1 MSSQLNEQQMRAV
14 HHVEGPA
21 LVIAGA
27 GSGKTRV
34 VTFRITHLLSLGIP
48 SGEILA
54 VTFTNKAADEMRR
67 RVERL
72 SNHFVLTSTFHSLG
86 AKILRESIHHLG
98 YLNNFTIYD
107 EDDSEK
113 VLKEC
118 LVALNVQEEKG
129 FLKTA
134 RMAISSAK
142 NGLVSPSELSKE
154 DPAIGALYEMY
165 QTKLKTSEAVD
176 FDDLLYLPIVLFQ
189 AHPDVLKAY
198 QDRWNFILI
207 DEYQDTNHAQHL
219 LIKLLAARHRNV
231 FAVGDPD
238 QSIYSWRGANVDNIL
253 NFEKDFPGALI
264 ITLDQNYRSPS
275 TILNA
280 ANALI
285 QNNPSRYEKNLWST
299 LGPGSKIGLYTA
311 ENDHQEAEFVA
322 RKIIHYHTD
331 FPLEECVIFYRTNFQ
346 SRIFED
352 MLLKVKIPYVIIGGV
367 SFYQR
372 REIKDILSLLRIV
385 LAGADFIALARTINI
400 PKRGLGEKA
409 LEKIREGASQAGM
422 PLLDFC
428 TALAD
433 RKVEIKLSPKQME
446 GMRSYV
452 TLVLALKEMVLQKVS
467 LQTLVSEAIERSRY
481 EDYLK
486 EDPETFAERREN
498 IAELVTKAAEWEQE
512 NPSGTLAGFLEE
524 LTLKTSSDAKEPLS
538 GSMSDS
544 IKLMTLHN
552 GKGLEFSVVF
562 LVGMEEDLFPHV
574 NSIDSE
580 AALEEERRLC
590 YVGMTR
596 AKAHLFLTSAKYRFL
611 WGGARLMRPSR
622 FLAEI
627 PSEYIQD
634 LTPRP
639 RSHTSGTDEELH
651 IGDTV
656 HHRDFGLGIIQR
668 QYETSLGLTYDVFFS
683 QSSRVHSL
691 VAKYAKLIKSSE
703 YAAD

>member
-1 MSSQLNEQQMRAV
+1 MSSQLNEQQLRAV

-48 SGEILA
+48 SAEILA

-118 LVALNVQEEKG
+118 LVALNIHDEKG

-134 RMAISSAK
+134 RLAISGAK
-142 NGLVSPSELSKE
+142 NGLVSPTELAKE
-154 DPAIGALYEMY
+154 DPTLGALYEMY
-165 QTKLKTSEAVD
+165 QSKLKASEAVD
-176 FDDLLYLPIVLFQ
+176 FDDLLYLPTVLFR

-207 DEYQDTNHAQHL
+207 DEYQDTNHAQHQ
-219 LIKLLAARHRNV
+219 LIKLLALRHHNV

-238 QSIYSWRGANVDNIL
+238 QSIYSWRGADVGNIL
-253 NFEKDFPGALI
+253 NFEKDFPGAVI
-264 ITLDQNYRSPS
+264 ITLDQNYRSSS

-299 LGPGSKIGLYTA
+299 LGPGEKIGLYVSDT
-311 ENDHQEAEFVA
+311 DRQEAEFVA
-322 RKIIHYHTD
+322 RKIVHHHHE
-331 FPLEECVIFYRTNFQ
+331 FPLDESVIFYRTNFQ

-352 MLLKVKIPYVIIGGV
+352 TLLKLKIPYVIIGGV

-409 LEKIREGASQAGM
+409 LEKVREGALQAGM
-422 PLLDFC
+422 SLFDFC
-428 TALAD
+428 TAVIH
-433 RKVEIKLSPKQME
+433 RKVELKLSPKQME
-446 GMRSYV
+446 GMRDYV
-452 TLVLALKEMVLQKVS
+452 MTVLALKEMVLQKVT

-481 EDYLK
+481 EEYLK
-486 EDPETFAERREN
+486 EDPETFAERRDN
-498 IAELVTKAAEWEQE
+498 LAELVTKAAEWEQE
-512 NPSGTLAGFLEE
+512 NPQGTLANFLEE
-524 LTLKTSSDAKEPLS
+524 LTLKTSSDSKEPLT
-538 GSMSDS
+538 DS
-544 IKLMTLHN
+544 VKLMTFHN

-562 LVGMEEDLFPHV
+562 LVGMEEELFPHM

-580 AALEEERRLC
+580 TALEEERRLC

-596 AKAHLFLTSAKYRFL
+596 AKAHLYLSSARYRFL
-611 WGGARLMRPSR
+611 WGGSRMMRPSR

-627 PSEYIQD
+627 PSEYIQE

-639 RSHTSGTDEELH
+639 RPQIGGSEEELH
-651 IGDTV
+651 LGDTV

-703 YAAD
+703 YSPD

>member
-1 MSSQLNEQQMRAV
+1 MIDSLNEEQNRAV

-34 VTFRITHLLSLGIP
+34 VTHRITHLLSLGIP
-48 SGEILA
+48 SSEILA

-67 RVERL
+67 RVEKL
-72 SNHFVLTSTFHSLG
+72 SNHFVLACTFHSLG

-98 YLNNFTIYD
+98 YRQNFTIYD

-113 VLKEC
+113 LLKGC
-118 LVALNVQEEKG
+118 LVALGVQEDKG

-134 RMAISSAK
+134 RLAISSAK
-142 NGLVSPSELSKE
+142 NGLTSPQALAKE
-154 DPAIGALYEMY
+154 DPTLGAVYEMY
-165 QTKLKTSEAVD
+165 QNKLKAADAVD

-189 AHPDVLKAY
+189 SNPDVLAAY
-198 QDRWNFILI
+198 QKRWSFILI

-219 LIKLLAARHRNV
+219 LIQLLAASHQNV

-253 NFEKDFPGALI
+253 NFEKDFPGAVI
-264 ITLDQNYRSPS
+264 ISLEQNYRSSS

-285 QNNPSRYEKNLWST
+285 QNNVSRYEKNLWST
-299 LGPGSKIGLYTA
+299 LGPGSKITLYTA

-322 RKIIHYHTD
+322 RRLLHHQAD
-331 FPLEECVIFYRTNFQ
+331 FPLEDCVIFYRTNFQ

-352 MLLKVKIPYVIIGGV
+352 TLLKLRIPYVIIGGV

-372 REIKDILSLLRIV
+372 REIKDILGLLRMV
-385 LAGADFIALARTINI
+385 LVESDVIALARTINI

-409 LEKIREGASQAGM
+409 LQKIRDGALEARVSLYDYCQAVCLGRSD
-422 PLLDFC
+422 L
-428 TALAD
+428 
-433 RKVEIKLSPKQME
+433 KLSSKQVVGLQDYM
-446 GMRSYV
+446 S
-452 TLVLALKEMVLQKVS
+452 LISSLKEMAAQKIS
-467 LQTLVSEAIERSRY
+467 LQTLVAEAVERSRY
-481 EDYLK
+481 EEYLK
-486 EDPETFAERREN
+486 EDPESFAERRDN
-498 IAELVTKAAEWEQE
+498 IAELITKAAEWEQE
-512 NPSGTLAGFLEE
+512 NREGNLAGFLEE
-524 LTLKTSSDAKEPLS
+524 LTLKTSADEREPLA
-538 GSMSDS
+538 DS
-544 IKLMTLHN
+544 VKLMTLHN

-562 LVGMEEDLFPHV
+562 LVGMEEELFPHL
-574 NSIDSE
+574 NSLDDE
-580 AALEEERRLC
+580 TALQEERRLC

-596 AKAHLFLTSAKYRFL
+596 AKAHLYLSSARHRFL
-611 WGGARLMRPSR
+611 WGGARMMRPSR

-627 PSEYIQD
+627 PSEYVHE

-639 RSHTSGTDEELH
+639 RSHFPDSDQELCV
-651 IGDTV
+651 GDTV
-656 HHRDFGLGIIQR
+656 YHRDFGLGIIQR
-668 QYETSLGLTYDVFFS
+668 MYETSLGLTYDVFFS
-683 QSSRVHSL
+683 HSSRVHSL

-703 YAAD
+703 HSSH

>member
-1 MSSQLNEQQMRAV
+1 MSNQLNEQQMRAV
-14 HHVEGPA
+14 RHVEGPA

-34 VTFRITHLLSLGIP
+34 VTSRITHLLSLGIP
-48 SGEILA
+48 SSEILA

-86 AKILRESIHHLG
+86 AKILRESIHQLG
-98 YLNNFTIYD
+98 FPNQFTIYD

-118 LVALNVQEEKG
+118 IVALNIQEEKG

-134 RMAISSAK
+134 KLAISAAK
-142 NGLVSPSELSKE
+142 NGVVSPQALSKD
-154 DPAIGALYEMY
+154 DPSVGALYELY
-165 QTKLKTSEAVD
+165 QNKLKTSEAVD

-189 AHPDVLKAY
+189 SHPEVLKAY
-198 QDRWNFILI
+198 QERWNFILI
-207 DEYQDTNHAQHL
+207 DEYQDTNLAQHL
-219 LIKLLAARHRNV
+219 LIKLLAAKHHNV

-238 QSIYSWRGANVDNIL
+238 QSIYSWRGAVVDNIL
-253 NFEKDFPGALI
+253 NFETDFPGALI

-285 QNNPSRYEKNLWST
+285 QNNASRYEKNLWST
-299 LGPGSKIGLYTA
+299 LGPGDKIGLYIA

-322 RKIIHYHTD
+322 RKIVHHHTD

-352 MLLKVKIPYVIIGGV
+352 TLLKLNLPYVIIGGV

-372 REIKDILSLLRIV
+372 REIKDILALLRIA
-385 LAGADFIALARTINI
+385 LGGSDSIALARTINI

-409 LEKIREGASQAGM
+409 VEKIREGALHTGLS
-422 PLLDFC
+422 LLEFC
-428 TALAD
+428 TLAVD
-433 RKVEIKLSPKQME
+433 RKVEMKLSPKQMD
-446 GMRSYV
+446 GLRDYV
-452 TLVLALKEMVLQKVS
+452 RVALALKEMVEQKAT
-467 LQTLVSEAIERSRY
+467 LQTIVSEAIERSRY
-481 EDYLK
+481 EEFLK
-486 EDPETFAERREN
+486 EEPETFAERREN
-498 IAELVTKAAEWEQE
+498 LAELITKAAEWEQE
-512 NPSGTLAGFLEE
+512 NREGTLAGFLEE
-524 LTLKTSSDAKEPLS
+524 LTLKTASDSKEVPSDA
-538 GSMSDS
+538 

-562 LVGMEEDLFPHV
+562 LVGMEEELFPHI
-574 NSIDSE
+574 NSEGSE
-580 AALEEERRLC
+580 TALEEERRLC

-596 AKAHLFLTSAKYRFL
+596 AKAHLYLTAAKYRFL
-611 WGGARLMRPSR
+611 WGGSRLMRPSR
-622 FLAEI
+622 FLAEV
-627 PSEYIQD
+627 PSEYTQD

-639 RSHTSGTDEELH
+639 RLAVGTAEGDLRV
-651 IGDTV
+651 GDTV
-656 HHRDFGLGIIQR
+656 YHRDFGLGIIQR

-691 VAKYAKLIKSSE
+691 VAKYAKLAKNTE
-703 YAAD
+703 YPSD

>member
-1 MSSQLNEQQMRAV
+1 MRAV

-34 VTFRITHLLSLGIP
+34 VTYRITHLLSLGIP

-72 SNHFVLTSTFHSLG
+72 SNHFVLTCTFHSLG

-98 YLNNFTIYD
+98 YLNHFTIYD

-118 LVALNVQEEKG
+118 LVALSIHEDKG

-134 RMAISSAK
+134 RLAISAAK
-142 NGLVSPSELSKE
+142 NGLVSPKELSKE
-154 DPAIGALYEMY
+154 DPTVGALYEMY
-165 QTKLKTSEAVD
+165 QTKLKTAEAVD

-198 QDRWNFILI
+198 QDRWNFVLI
-207 DEYQDTNHAQHL
+207 DEYQDTNQAQHL
-219 LIKLLAARHRNV
+219 LIKLLAGRHSNV

-253 NFEKDFPGALI
+253 NFEKDFPGAVI

-275 TILNA
+275 TVLNA

-299 LGPGSKIGLYTA
+299 LGPGEKIGLYVA

-322 RKIIHYHTD
+322 RKIVHHHHN
-331 FPLEECVIFYRTNFQ
+331 FSLEDCVIFYRTNFQ

-352 MLLKVKIPYVIIGGV
+352 TLLKVKIPYVIIGGV

-385 LAGADFIALARTINI
+385 LAGADFIALARTMNI

-409 LEKIREGASQAGM
+409 LEKIREGALQAGM
-422 PLLDFC
+422 TLFDFC
-428 TALAD
+428 VAVID
-433 RKVEIKLSPKQME
+433 RKIDFKLSPKQME
-446 GMRSYV
+446 GMRDYV
-452 TLVLALKEMVLQKVS
+452 TLILALKEMVLQRVT

-481 EDYLK
+481 EEYLK

-498 IAELVTKAAEWEQE
+498 LAELITKAAEWEQE
-512 NPSGTLAGFLEE
+512 NPDGTLAGFLEE

-538 GSMSDS
+538 DAV
-544 IKLMTLHN
+544 KLMTLHN

-562 LVGMEEDLFPHV
+562 LVGMEEELFPHI
-574 NSIDSE
+574 NSIDNE
-580 AALEEERRLC
+580 TALEEERRLC

-596 AKAHLFLTSAKYRFL
+596 AKAHLYLTSAKYRFL
-611 WGGARLMRPSR
+611 WGGARMMRPSR
-622 FLAEI
+622 FLAEV
-627 PSEYIQD
+627 PPEYIQE
-634 LTPRP
+634 LTPRARP
-639 RSHTSGTDEELH
+639 QFGGSDEALH

-691 VAKYAKLIKSSE
+691 VAKYAKLIKAS
-703 YAAD
+703 DLM

>member
-1 MSSQLNEQQMRAV
+1 MSGALNEQQERAV

-34 VTFRITHLLSLGIP
+34 VTFRIAHLLSMGIP
-48 SGEILA
+48 SSEILA
-54 VTFTNKAADEMRR
+54 VTFTNKAAGEMQR

-72 SNHFVLTSTFHSLG
+72 SHQLVLTSTFHSLG

-98 YLNNFTIYD
+98 YLNHFTIYD

-118 LVALNVQEEKG
+118 VIALGVQEEKG

-134 RMAISSAK
+134 RGAISAAK
-142 NGLVSPSELSKE
+142 NGLVSPQELAKE
-154 DPAIGALYEMY
+154 DPNMGSLYELY
-165 QTKLKTSEAVD
+165 QNKLKASEAVD
-176 FDDLLYLPIVLFQ
+176 FDDLLYLPIALFR

-219 LIKLLAARHRNV
+219 LIQLLSEKHHNV

-253 NFEKDFPGALI
+253 NFETDFPGAVI

-285 QNNPSRYEKNLWST
+285 QNNASRYEKNLWST
-299 LGPGSKIGLYTA
+299 LGPGEKIGLYVA
-311 ENDHQEAEFVA
+311 ENDHEEAEFVA
-322 RKIIHYHTD
+322 RKILQHQV
-331 FPLEECVIFYRTNFQ
+331 PLEECVIFYRTNFQ
-346 SRIFED
+346 SRVFED
-352 MLLKVKIPYVIIGGV
+352 MLLKTSIPYVIIGGV

-372 REIKDILSLLRIV
+372 REIKDILSLLRVV

-409 LEKIREGASQAGM
+409 LEKIREGAHAHGLS
-422 PLLDFC
+422 LLDFC
-428 TALAD
+428 VAMVD
-433 RKVEIKLSPKQME
+433 RKVELKLSPKQME
-446 GMRSYV
+446 GLQSYV
-452 TLVLALKEMVLQKVS
+452 KMVLALQEMVRQRVP

-481 EDYLK
+481 EEHLK
-486 EDPETFAERREN
+486 EDPETFTERREN
-498 IAELVTKAAEWEQE
+498 IAELVAKAAEWEQE
-512 NPSGTLAGFLEE
+512 NHEGTLAGFLEE
-524 LTLKTSSDAKEPLS
+524 LTLKTSSEGKEPLS
-538 GSMSDS
+538 ESV
-544 IKLMTLHN
+544 KLMTLHS
-552 GKGLEFSVVF
+552 GKGLEFSIVF
-562 LVGMEEDLFPHV
+562 LVGLEEDLFPHV
-574 NSIDSE
+574 NSRDNEI
-580 AALEEERRLC
+580 ALEEERRLC

-596 AKAHLFLTSAKYRFL
+596 AKAHLYLTAAKYRFL
-611 WGGARLMRPSR
+611 WGSTRMMRPSR
-622 FLAEI
+622 FLDEI
-627 PSEYIQD
+627 PSEYVQE
-634 LTPRP
+634 LTPR
-639 RSHTSGTDEELH
+639 RSIRTDEEELH

-656 HHRDFGLGIIQR
+656 HHRDFGLGIIQK

-691 VAKYAKLIKSSE
+691 VAKYAKLVKSS
-703 YAAD
+703 D

>member
-1 MSSQLNEQQMRAV
+1 MSNQLNEKQIRAV

-21 LVIAGA
+21 LVVAGA

-86 AKILRESIHHLG
+86 AKILRESIQHLG
-98 YLNNFTIYD
+98 YSNNFTIYD

-118 LVALNVQEEKG
+118 LVALNVNGDKG
-129 FLKTA
+129 FLKAA
-134 RMAISSAK
+134 RMAISGAK
-142 NGLVSPSELSKE
+142 NGLVSPKDLARE
-154 DPAIGALYEMY
+154 DPTVGALYEMY
-165 QTKLKTSEAVD
+165 QAKLKVSEAVD

-189 AHPDVLKAY
+189 AHPDVLKSY
-198 QDRWNFILI
+198 QDRWNYILI

-219 LIKLLAARHRNV
+219 LIKLLAGRHHNV

-253 NFEKDFPGALI
+253 NFEKDFPGAII
-264 ITLDQNYRSPS
+264 ITLDQNYRSPA

-299 LGPGSKIGLYTA
+299 LGPGDKIGLYVA

-322 RKIIHYHTD
+322 RKINHHLTD

-352 MLLKVKIPYVIIGGV
+352 MFLKVKIPYVIIGGV

-409 LEKIREGASQAGM
+409 LEKIREGATLAG
-422 PLLDFC
+422 LSLFDFC
-428 TALAD
+428 TALID
-433 RKVEIKLSPKQME
+433 RKVELKLSTKQME
-446 GMRSYV
+446 GMRDYV
-452 TLVLALKEMVLQKVS
+452 TMILALKEMVLQKVS

-481 EDYLK
+481 EDHLK
-486 EDPETFAERREN
+486 EDPETFSERREN

-512 NPSGTLAGFLEE
+512 NPEGTLAGFLEE

-538 GSMSDS
+538 DS
-544 IKLMTLHN
+544 VKLMTLHN

-580 AALEEERRLC
+580 TALEEERRLC

-596 AKAHLFLTSAKYRFL
+596 AKAHLYLTSAKYRFL
-611 WGGARLMRPSR
+611 WGGARMMRPSR
-622 FLAEI
+622 FLAEV
-627 PSEYIQD
+627 PSEYINE

-639 RSHTSGTDEELH
+639 RSAGTDEELN

-668 QYETSLGLTYDVFFS
+668 QYETSLGMTYDVFFS

-691 VAKYAKLIKSSE
+691 VAKYAKLIKASE
-703 YAAD
+703 YSTD

>member
-1 MSSQLNEQQMRAV
+1 MSSQLNEEQKRAV
-14 HHVEGPA
+14 HHVDGPA

-34 VTFRITHLLSLGIP
+34 VTYRISHLLSLGIP
-48 SGEILA
+48 SAEILA

-67 RVERL
+67 RVERQ
-72 SNHFVLTSTFHSLG
+72 SNQFVLTCTFHSLG
-86 AKILRESIHHLG
+86 ARILRESIHHLG
-98 YLNNFTIYD
+98 YQNNFTIYD

-118 LVALNVQEEKG
+118 CLALNVPLEKG

-134 RMAISSAK
+134 RLAISAAK
-142 NGLVSPSELSKE
+142 NSLETPKE
-154 DPAIGALYEMY
+154 DPVVAQLFEMY
-165 QTKLKTSEAVD
+165 QNKLKLSQAVD
-176 FDDLLYLPIVLFQ
+176 FDDLLYLPTVLFK
-189 AHPDVLKAY
+189 AHPDVLNSY
-198 QDRWNFILI
+198 QDRWSFILI
-207 DEYQDTNHAQHL
+207 DEYQDTNHAQHQLIQL
-219 LIKLLAARHRNV
+219 LSGKHHNV

-253 NFEKDFPGALI
+253 NFEKEFAGAVI

-299 LGPGSKIGLYTA
+299 LGPGEKIGLYVADT
-311 ENDHQEAEFVA
+311 DHMEAEFIA
-322 RKIIHYHTD
+322 RKIMHHHAT
-331 FPLEECVIFYRTNFQ
+331 FPLDECVIFYRTNFQ

-352 MLLKVKIPYVIIGGV
+352 LLLKVKIPYVIIGGV

-385 LAGADFIALARTINI
+385 LAGSDGIAFARTVNI

-409 LEKIREGASQAGM
+409 VEKIREAAGSM
-422 PLLDFC
+422 TLLDFC
-428 TALAD
+428 TAVVD
-433 RKVEIKLSPKQME
+433 RKVEFKLSPKQME
-446 GMRSYV
+446 GLRNYV
-452 TLVLALKEMVLQKVS
+452 NLILGLQEMAHQNVS

-481 EDYLK
+481 EEYLK
-486 EDPETFAERREN
+486 EDPETFSERREN
-498 IAELVTKAAEWEQE
+498 IAELITKAAEWEQE
-512 NPSGTLAGFLEE
+512 NPSGTLAAFLEE
-524 LTLKTSSDAKEPLS
+524 LTLKTSEDAKEPLA
-538 GSMSDS
+538 DS
-544 IKLMTLHN
+544 VKLMTLHN

-574 NSIDSE
+574 NSRESE
-580 AALEEERRLC
+580 QALEEERRLC

-596 AKAHLFLTSAKYRFL
+596 AKAHLYLTSTRNRFL
-611 WGGARLMRPSR
+611 WGGARSMRPSR

-627 PSEYIQD
+627 PSEYVEE

-639 RSHTSGTDEELH
+639 RHRLDGASEELQ

-656 HHRDFGLGIIQR
+656 HHRDFGRGIIQR
-668 QYETSLGLTYDVFFS
+668 AYETSLGMTYDVFFE
-683 QSSRVHSL
+683 QSSRLHSL
-691 VAKYAKLIKSSE
+691 VGKYAKLVKDSL
-703 YAAD
+703 D